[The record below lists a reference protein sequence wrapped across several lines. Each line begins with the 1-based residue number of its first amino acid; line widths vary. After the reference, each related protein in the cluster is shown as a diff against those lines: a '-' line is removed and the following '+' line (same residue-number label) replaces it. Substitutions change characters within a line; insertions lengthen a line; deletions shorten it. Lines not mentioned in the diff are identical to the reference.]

1 MPTGSAAYFQQE
13 SVVILGM
20 SLSTFVAL
28 HVAISLVGLASG
40 AFVLRDMLRSRQAAG
55 LTAVFLVATLATT
68 VTGCLFPSTRLGLGQ
83 VVGVLSLIVLVPTFI
98 ALYGYHLAGPW
109 RGVYAAGATAALYL
123 NVLIGVAQA
132 FAKSSAVQA
141 LAPPYLL
148 TQLAV
153 LAIFVVLG
161 RLAVKR
167 FRPCTPPL
175 VHIRW
180 PAAPV

>member
-1 MPTGSAAYFQQE
+1 M
-13 SVVILGM
+13 ILGM
-20 SLSTFVAL
+20 SLSTFTVL

-55 LTAVFLVATLATT
+55 LTAVFLATTLATT

-83 VVGVLSLIVLVPTFI
+83 VVGCLSLIVLMPTLT
-98 ALYGYHLAGPW
+98 ALYGYRLAGPW
-109 RGVYAAGATAALYL
+109 RGIYAAGATAALYL

-132 FAKSSAVQA
+132 FAKSTTVQA
-141 LAPPYLL
+141 FAPPYLL
-148 TQLAV
+148 TQLVV
-153 LAIFVVLG
+153 LVIFVVLG
-161 RLAVKR
+161 FRAVKR

-175 VHIRW
+175 VRIRL

>member
-1 MPTGSAAYFQQE
+1 
-13 SVVILGM
+13 VILGM
-20 SLSTFVAL
+20 SLSTFTAV

-55 LTAVFLVATLATT
+55 LTAVFLLSTAVASI
-68 VTGCLFPSTRLGLGQ
+68 TGFCFPLTRIGLGQ
-83 VVGVLSLIVLVPTFI
+83 VVGMLTLAILLPTVL
-98 ALYGYHLAGPW
+98 ALYAYRLAGPW
-109 RGVYAAGATAALYL
+109 RSFYAAGATSVLYL

-132 FAKSSAVQA
+132 FAKSSTVQA

-148 TQLAV
+148 TQIVV
-153 LAIFVVLG
+153 LAIFVALG